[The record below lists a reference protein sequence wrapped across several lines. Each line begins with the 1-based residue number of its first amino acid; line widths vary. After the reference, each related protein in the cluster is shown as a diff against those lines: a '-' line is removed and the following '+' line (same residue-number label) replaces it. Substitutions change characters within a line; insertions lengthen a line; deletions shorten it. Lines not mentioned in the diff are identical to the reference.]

1 MAGRRRNQRVSTIYR
16 LKRSQ
21 ATLDFVDVDVERD
34 TKVFISPRA
43 LTLMQTDWGDGCVSL
58 IQSFFET
65 VLQLIKDGKNA
76 DAEALLQEL
85 REPNETHLGMSI
97 GESQGRALGDE
108 SAHDV
113 WSALSQSAAAKS
125 GLIQDLE
132 DTVLLIDGISVD
144 IVSDITT
151 NIIRGPLVEYTQEQA
166 KQLGIPLTQG
176 VPSGPMWHPGRGE
189 WITQFVELPMTKTG
203 KLLLVPKAI
212 VRRTSLYDMQYY
224 YRHYMLEHMQRE
236 ELKAGSALVTMLKKG
251 PKVHKKDLIQRYG
264 GDKRA
269 VIEQTLKYPD
279 VLDEYRRD
287 MGNRPFLPL
296 GHEDFDSFDGGKPT
310 DWDALLNA
318 ITSLPTGTDDAAAY
332 EKSIEA
338 LLTALLYP
346 DLVHPVYQHEIHD
359 SRKRIDIKYT
369 NMGGAGFFAW
379 LSKHYTA
386 PQVFVECK
394 NYGGKVANPEL
405 DQLSSRF
412 GRSRGHFGILVC
424 RKFVNK
430 ARFQEGCRDT
440 ARDDRGYVIA
450 LDDDDLKTLVEAR
463 KANDEGPYRDFTLL
477 RERFEYLIS

>member
-1 MAGRRRNQRVSTIYR
+1 MAGRRRNQRVSTIYK

-58 IQSFFET
+58 VQSFFET

-85 REPNETHLGMSI
+85 REPNETHLGMSQ
-97 GESQGRALGDE
+97 GKSQGRALGDE

-113 WSALSQSAAAKS
+113 WAALSQSAAAKS

-132 DTVLLIDGISVD
+132 DTVLLIHGISVD

-151 NIIRGPLVEYTQEQA
+151 NIIRGPLIEYTQEQA

-251 PKVHKKDLIQRYG
+251 PKVHKKDLIEKYG
-264 GDKRA
+264 GDKKA
-269 VIEQTLKYPD
+269 VIEQTLK
-279 VLDEYRRD
+279 L
-287 MGNRPFLPL
+287 
-296 GHEDFDSFDGGKPT
+296 
-310 DWDALLNA
+310 
-318 ITSLPTGTDDAAAY
+318 
-332 EKSIEA
+332 
-338 LLTALLYP
+338 
-346 DLVHPVYQHEIHD
+346 
-359 SRKRIDIKYT
+359 
-369 NMGGAGFFAW
+369 
-379 LSKHYTA
+379 
-386 PQVFVECK
+386 
-394 NYGGKVANPEL
+394 
-405 DQLSSRF
+405 
-412 GRSRGHFGILVC
+412 
-424 RKFVNK
+424 
-430 ARFQEGCRDT
+430 
-440 ARDDRGYVIA
+440 
-450 LDDDDLKTLVEAR
+450 
-463 KANDEGPYRDFTLL
+463 
-477 RERFEYLIS
+477 LISTEK

>member
-1 MAGRRRNQRVSTIYR
+1 LAGRRRNQRVSTIYK

-34 TKVFISPRA
+34 TRVFVSPRA

-58 IQSFFET
+58 VQNFFET
-65 VLQLIKDGKNA
+65 VLQRIKSGDDA

-85 REPNETHLGMSI
+85 REPNETHLGLSRAR
-97 GESQGRALGDE
+97 SRGRALGDE

-113 WSALSQSAAAKS
+113 WSALSKSGAAKT
-125 GLIQDLE
+125 GLVQDLE
-132 DTVLLIDGISVD
+132 DTVLLIHGIGVD

-151 NIIRGPLVEYTQEQA
+151 NIVRGPLIEYTQEQC
-166 KQLGIPLTQG
+166 KQLGIPLMEG
-176 VPSGPMWHPGRGE
+176 VPSGPMWHPAKRA

-212 VRRTSLYDMQYY
+212 VRRTSLYDMQEY

-251 PKVHKKDLIQRYG
+251 PKVHKSDLIKKYG
-264 GDKRA
+264 SDKQA
-269 VIEQTLKYPD
+269 VIDQTFKYPS
-279 VLDEYRRD
+279 VLDGYREEK
-287 MGNRPFLPL
+287 GKRPFQPL
-296 GHEDFDSFDGGKPT
+296 SHEDLENVEGDPPI
-310 DWDALLNA
+310 DWDGLLE
-318 ITSLPTGTDDAAAY
+318 TVVSLPTGTENASSY
-332 EKSIEA
+332 EKAIEA
-338 LLTALLYP
+338 LLTALFYP

-359 SRKRIDIKYT
+359 GRKRIDIKYT

-379 LSKHYTA
+379 LSKHYAA

-405 DQLSSRF
+405 DQLSGRF
-412 GRSRGHFGILVC
+412 GRSRGNFGILVC
-424 RKFVNK
+424 RQFDNK

-440 ARDDRGYVIA
+440 AKDDRGYIVA
-450 LDDDDLKTLVEAR
+450 LDDDDLGTLVEAR
-463 KANDEGPYRDFTLL
+463 KADDEGPYRDFPLL
-477 RERFEYLIS
+477 RQRFDALIS